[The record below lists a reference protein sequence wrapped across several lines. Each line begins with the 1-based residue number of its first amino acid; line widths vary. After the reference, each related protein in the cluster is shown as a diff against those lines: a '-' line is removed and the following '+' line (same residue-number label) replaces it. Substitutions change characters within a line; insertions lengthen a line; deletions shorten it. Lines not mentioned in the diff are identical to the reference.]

1 MKSIIITGTTSG
13 LGSSLLTDL
22 LSENVKILALN
33 RQPNIQF
40 EESYSIATLGMATCD
55 LAKLS
60 LDNFV
65 FPPSTFENVSEVV
78 FVMNAATIQPLVH
91 IASLTL
97 ADLKL
102 AFDVNYFS
110 YVILTKI
117 LLQKCKENNL
127 MLRIIFVSTGSINR
141 AISGWSAYS
150 ASKGA
155 LLSFCKHVDL
165 ENRNVKFETFDPG
178 IFKSNI
184 QDQISIFSSGADGNQ
199 LQPDFNDVSEISNK
213 LKALILLDGQ

>member
-1 MKSIIITGTTSG
+1 MKTIIITGTTSG

-33 RQPNIQF
+33 RQTNIQF
-40 EESYSIATLGMATCD
+40 EESHSIATLGMATCD
-55 LAKLS
+55 LANLS

-65 FPPSTFENVSEVV
+65 FPPSTFENASEVV

-91 IASLTL
+91 IASLTM

-110 YVILTKI
+110 YVILTQI

-127 MLRIIFVSTGSINR
+127 ILRIIFVSTGSINR

-155 LLSFCKHVDL
+155 LLSFCKHLEL

-184 QDQISIFSSGADGNQ
+184 QDQISVFNAGSSKIQIAS
-199 LQPDFNDVSEISNK
+199 DFTDISEISNR
-213 LKALILLDGQ
+213 LRTIILLDSQ